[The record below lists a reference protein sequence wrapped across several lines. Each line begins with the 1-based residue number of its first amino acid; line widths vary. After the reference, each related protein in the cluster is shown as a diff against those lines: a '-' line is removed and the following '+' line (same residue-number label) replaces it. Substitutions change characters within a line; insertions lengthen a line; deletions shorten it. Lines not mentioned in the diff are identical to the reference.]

1 MLLSLGL
8 IFSLGYLGGF
18 LFSKIRIPGLVAMI
32 IVGLIIGPYMLNL
45 IDASILNI
53 SAELRQ
59 IALIIILT
67 RSGFNLDLAS
77 LKKIGR
83 PAILMSFIPATLEI
97 IGIMIFS
104 HLLLDLSLFEG
115 ILLGSVIAA
124 VSPAVVSPRMI
135 NLIEKGYGSE
145 KAVPKLVLAGSSVD
159 DIYVI
164 ILFYAFLGLV
174 ETNVFVATNLVSIP
188 LSIGLGIIFG
198 LMMGLILSFI
208 LKKTTFPLVINMII
222 ILATSFLMVGLEN
235 TLKPYVAV
243 SSLLG
248 IIVLAMTLLFFN
260 SEKVKK
266 INKGYDALWQVFEI
280 ILFVLVGATLNLSYA
295 LSNMGPSLLVL
306 LAGLT
311 FRTVGVGLSLFLTN
325 YNYKER
331 LFIMLAYIPKATVQA
346 SIGGIA
352 LSMNLASG
360 QTILTVSIIAILITA
375 PIGAFLIDFLA
386 PRLLKK
392 KEEDHLLIHG
402 EPVSE
407 QA

>member
-8 IFSLGYLGGF
+8 ILSLGFLGGF

-115 ILLGSVIAA
+115 MLLGSVIAA

-235 TLKPYVAV
+235 ILKPYVAV

-260 SEKVKK
+260 SEKVKN
-266 INKGYDALWQVFEI
+266 ISKGYDALWQVFEI
-280 ILFVLVGATLNLSYA
+280 ILFVLVGATLNLNYA

-311 FRTVGVGLSLFLTN
+311 FRALGVGLSLLLTN

-346 SIGGIA
+346 SIGGVA

>member
-8 IFSLGYLGGF
+8 ILSLGFLGGF

-115 ILLGSVIAA
+115 MLLGSVIAA

-135 NLIEKGYGSE
+135 RLIEKGYGSE

-174 ETNVFVATNLVSIP
+174 ETNVFIATNLVSIP

-222 ILATSFLMVGLEN
+222 ILATSFLMVGVEN
-235 TLKPYVAV
+235 ILKPYVAV

-260 SEKVKK
+260 SEKVKN

-280 ILFVLVGATLNLSYA
+280 ILFVLVGATLNLNYA

-311 FRTVGVGLSLFLTN
+311 FRAVGVGLSLLLTN

>member
-8 IFSLGYLGGF
+8 ILSLGFLGGF

-115 ILLGSVIAA
+115 MLLGSVIAA

-164 ILFYAFLGLV
+164 ILFYTFLGLV
-174 ETNVFVATNLVSIP
+174 ETNVFIATNLVSIP
-188 LSIGLGIIFG
+188 FSIGLGIIFG
-198 LMMGLILSFI
+198 LMMGLVLSFI

-235 TLKPYVAV
+235 ILKPYVAV

-260 SEKVKK
+260 SEKVKN
-266 INKGYDALWQVFEI
+266 ISKGYDALWQVFEI
-280 ILFVLVGATLNLSYA
+280 ILFVLVGATLNLNYA

-311 FRTVGVGLSLFLTN
+311 FRAVGVGLSLLLTN

-331 LFIMLAYIPKATVQA
+331 LFIMLAYIPKAAVQA

>member
-8 IFSLGYLGGF
+8 ILSLGFLGGF

-115 ILLGSVIAA
+115 MLLGSVIAA

-198 LMMGLILSFI
+198 LLIGVTLSFI

-235 TLKPYVAV
+235 ILKPYVAV

-260 SEKVKK
+260 SEKVKN

-280 ILFVLVGATLNLSYA
+280 ILFVLVGATLNLNYA

-311 FRTVGVGLSLFLTN
+311 FRALGVGLSLLLTN

>member
-8 IFSLGYLGGF
+8 ILSLGFLGGF

-135 NLIEKGYGSE
+135 RLIEKGYGSE

-198 LMMGLILSFI
+198 LLMGLILSFI

-222 ILATSFLMVGLEN
+222 ILATSFLMVGVEN
-235 TLKPYVAV
+235 MLKPYVAI

-260 SEKVKK
+260 SEKVKN
-266 INKGYDALWQVFEI
+266 INKGYDALWQVFEV
-280 ILFVLVGATLNLSYA
+280 ILFVLVGATLNLNYA

-306 LAGLT
+306 FAGLT
-311 FRTVGVGLSLFLTN
+311 FRALGVGLSLLLTN

-346 SIGGIA
+346 SIGGVA

-386 PRLLKK
+386 PRLLKQ
-392 KEEDHLLIHG
+392 KEDDHLLIHG

-407 QA
+407 QV

>member
-8 IFSLGYLGGF
+8 ILSLGFLGGF

-135 NLIEKGYGSE
+135 RLIEKGYGSV

-164 ILFYAFLGLV
+164 ILFYTFLGLV

-208 LKKTTFPLVINMII
+208 LKKTTFPLVINIII
-222 ILATSFLMVGLEN
+222 ILATSFLMVGVEN
-235 TLKPYVAV
+235 ILKPYVAV

-260 SEKVKK
+260 SEKVKN
-266 INKGYDALWQVFEI
+266 ISKGYDALWQVFEI
-280 ILFVLVGATLNLSYA
+280 ILFVLVGATLNLNYA

-311 FRTVGVGLSLFLTN
+311 FRAVGVGLSLLLTN